1 MNEIEKMRMMKN
13 NDFKQNLIEYLRSVD
28 FTNLD
33 DIQIYDEL
41 QALIETL
48 HDYYILDTESYEIA
62 ENKISKLWGFK
73 AESEDNQ

>member
-1 MNEIEKMRMMKN
+1 MMKN
-13 NDFKQNLIEYLRSVD
+13 NDFKQKLIEYLRSVD
-28 FTNLD
+28 FTNID

-48 HDYYILDTESYEIA
+48 HDYYIFDTESYEIA

-73 AESEDNQ
+73 AESEQQ

>member
-1 MNEIEKMRMMKN
+1 MKN
-13 NDFKQNLIEYLRSVD
+13 NDLKQNLIEYLKNVN
-28 FTNLD
+28 FENLD

-48 HDYYILDTESYEIA
+48 YDYCIFDAESYEIA

-73 AESEDNQ
+73 EESEKE